1 MKFAAA
7 DAAVRIPP
15 DEDLQSYRRR
25 LSLSR
30 RPYPR
35 EINRIE
41 TKKRE

>member
-7 DAAVRIPP
+7 LRIPP
-15 DEDLQSYRRR
+15 DEDLQSHR
-25 LSLSR
+25 R